1 MPNQCITDIICATEK
16 RMETSFELAV
26 DGEILLADYDK
37 PVFKIIKTVTDHSI
51 TQKYVNGNRL
61 VIEGFFRTSV
71 FYQPPG
77 GERLT
82 VVSKKQTFQ
91 KQLDLQTPVTASY
104 FIDIA
109 GDLQYVNTRAVNPTR
124 IAINGVYQF
133 TVALYTAEN
142 TAITTAINSENIC
155 MDSGTVT
162 SFSLRGRATRQFSME
177 DELSVA
183 DKTDKILHIS
193 VYPVNISAT
202 AYQDKVNVKGEAE
215 AEIVFSVTDSADVQT
230 VKKKFPFNQI
240 ADIQGVTEGNVAFAN
255 LSVISTTVTANNENS
270 RVNCIV
276 TATLDIKVFRK
287 NTVITIKDA
296 FSKKYQAEKSYHTAV
311 FDKNIYSVNKTL
323 ACSIEDNVAG
333 SCTPVYNFVD
343 IGSPF
348 VDSKDG
354 KNVLKAKVQLTALV
368 LNSSKEYESY
378 GKNGEIVIDTGR
390 QINADDKYFL
400 ACNICNKS
408 IFAGA
413 DTLKVDFTV
422 DVSGFVIA
430 VEKENLL
437 ESFAEE
443 TDKPVIRKDDCLVLY
458 YGKKGEK
465 IFDIGMKYNTDVA
478 GILAEN
484 NLSAD
489 CLETDT
495 MLIVPS
501 FGL

>member
-37 PVFKIIKTVTDHSI
+37 PVFKIIKTITDHSI

-71 FYQPPG
+71 FYQPPSG
-77 GERLT
+77 DKLT

-91 KQLDLQTPVTASY
+91 KQLDLQTPVIASY
-104 FIDIA
+104 FIDLA

-133 TVALYTAEN
+133 TVTLYTAEN
-142 TAITTAINSENIC
+142 TAVTTAINSENIC
-155 MDSGTVT
+155 MDSSAVT

-183 DKTDKILHIS
+183 DKTDKILHINA
-193 VYPVNISAT
+193 YPVNISAT
-202 AYQDKVNVKGEAE
+202 AYQDKVSIKGEAE
-215 AEIVFSVTDSADVQT
+215 AEIVFSLTDSAEVQT

-240 ADIQGVTEGNVAFAN
+240 ADIQGIAEGNVAFAN
-255 LSVISTTVTANNENS
+255 MSVISTTITANSENS
-270 RVNCIV
+270 RVNCIL
-276 TATLDIKVFRK
+276 TAALDIKVFRK
-287 NTVITIKDA
+287 NTIITVKDA
-296 FSKKYQAEKSYHTAV
+296 FSKKYQAEKNYHTAL
-311 FDKNIYSVNKTL
+311 FDKNIYAVNKTL
-323 ACSIEDNVAG
+323 ACSIEDNVSG
-333 SCTPVYNFVD
+333 DYTPVYSFVD
-343 IGSPF
+343 IGTPF
-348 VDSKDG
+348 IDSKDSR
-354 KNVLKAKVQLTALV
+354 NVLKAKVQLTALV

-378 GKNGEIVIDTGR
+378 GKNGEIIIDTGR
-390 QINADDKYFL
+390 EINTDDKYFL
-400 ACNICNKS
+400 DCNISNKS
-408 IFAGA
+408 IFASK

-422 DVSGFVIA
+422 DVSGFVMA
-430 VEKENLL
+430 VEKANLL
-437 ESFAEE
+437 ESFAE
-443 TDKPVIRKDDCLVLY
+443 DPGKPITRKDDCLVLY

-465 IFDIGMKYNTDVA
+465 IFDIGMKYNTDVN
-478 GILAEN
+478 GIVAEN

-489 CLETDT
+489 YLENDT